1 MSYRDH
7 ECNRD
12 CLIMIVP
19 CAKYDIIMPMS
30 KQTEVTGSDTKTCK
44 NPYKFDLD
52 VKDQCI
58 GIMNTTL
65 CLMVMHV
72 YGMPMSKPKKL
83 RTENEFAQR
92 QSNSYILP
100 TPIIS
105 FMGVIS
111 DSFCLMKDRWELQFY
126 S

>member
-30 KQTEVTGSDTKTCK
+30 KQTDVRGSDTKTCK

-52 VKDQCI
+52 FKGQYI

-65 CLMVMHV
+65 YLMVMH
-72 YGMPMSKPKKL
+72 
-83 RTENEFAQR
+83 TF
-92 QSNSYILP
+92 
-100 TPIIS
+100 
-105 FMGVIS
+105 
-111 DSFCLMKDRWELQFY
+111 
-126 S
+126 